1 MGRTG
6 DLWTLGVFS
15 LTPAGLVLGTGPAAS
30 AQLQG
35 SPTGPLV
42 RTTLGHP
49 PPQPLSQRKVPTC
62 LLNGGHPRG
71 YSSAVTEPADV
82 FREHSEGVG
91 VTNDEVRDGAA
102 GAGAALQHREP
113 FLEGKRRKKESSEK
127 DREREAV
134 TRMVKVWGM
143 SGSAVIPLPSGHHQQ
158 QECPGSPHSSCL
170 TSAPC
175 SP

>member
-15 LTPAGLVLGTGPAAS
+15 LTPAGLVLGTSPAAS

-35 SPTGPLV
+35 SPAGPLV

-49 PPQPLSQRKVPTC
+49 PPQPLSHRQVLTC
-62 LLNGGHPRG
+62 LLDGGHPRG
-71 YSSAVTEPADV
+71 YSSAVAEPADV

-113 FLEGKRRKKESSEK
+113 FLEGKKGGKKRAVRKTEKE
-127 DREREAV
+127 
-134 TRMVKVWGM
+134 W
-143 SGSAVIPLPSGHHQQ
+143 L
-158 QECPGSPHSSCL
+158 
-170 TSAPC
+170 
-175 SP
+175 